1 MGIDSMIAKHF
12 TSETRWRPRYPL
24 RMERV
29 VIVGASLAGLNAA
42 EALRD
47 EGYEGEITLI
57 GDEPGLPYDRPP
69 LSKQLLTGE
78 WDVERL
84 PLRPAEEFE
93 ALNLDFLS
101 EHSASGLDIKSRTVL
116 LADGQRLEFDGLIIT
131 TGARAISLPFGNELE
146 GVYTL
151 RTQTDALQIRDALVG
166 SRRVAVIGAGFIGAE
181 VASSARARGLEVTMI
196 EALSA
201 PMLGPLGDEL
211 ATWARDLHAD
221 AGVQMR
227 FDARVADLIGDGR
240 VEAVVLDDGSQ
251 LEADTV
257 VIGIGVRPNVQWLED
272 SGLTIGD
279 GVICDQ
285 FCRAAPMVYAAGDV
299 ARWPNELFMHFRY
312 GEPQRTMRVEH
323 WTNAIE
329 QGMAAARNLLRESR
343 GEPLEAFAPVPY
355 FWSDQHGLSIM
366 ASGITAPRD
375 EFQLVHGSLESNR
388 FAAIYGLRGYL
399 TGVVAVGW
407 PRMLRR
413 YQALIRKQATWEEA
427 LETAREIEG

>member
-1 MGIDSMIAKHF
+1 
-12 TSETRWRPRYPL
+12 
-24 RMERV
+24 MERV

-42 EALRD
+42 ESLRD
-47 EGYEGEITLI
+47 EGFQGQLTLI
-57 GDEPGLPYDRPP
+57 GDEPEIPYDRPP

-78 WDVERL
+78 WDVDRL
-84 PLRPAEEFE
+84 PLRPAEELD
-93 ALNLDFLS
+93 AL
-101 EHSASGLDIKSRTVL
+101 
-116 LADGQRLEFDGLIIT
+116 RLEFLRGRTAIRLDPQASTVELDDHSLVEYDGMIIA
-131 TGARAISLPFGNELE
+131 TGARALTLPFSHELS
-146 GVYTL
+146 GVHTL
-151 RTQTDALQIRDALVG
+151 RTQQDALRIREDLDSAT
-166 SRRVAVIGAGFIGAE
+166 RVAVIGAGFIGAE
-181 VASSARARGLEVTMI
+181 VASSAKARGLDVTMV

-201 PMLGPLGDEL
+201 PMLGPLGADL
-211 ATWARDLHAD
+211 AAWATGLHEQ

-227 FDARVADLIGDGR
+227 FDARVSSLIGESR
-240 VEAVVLDDGSQ
+240 VEAVELQDGTR

-257 VIGIGVRPNVQWLED
+257 VVGIGVRPNVQWLED

-285 FCRAAPMVYAAGDV
+285 FCRAAPMIYAAGDI

-312 GEPQRTMRVEH
+312 GEPQRTMRIEH

-329 QGMAAARNLLRESR
+329 QGMAAARNLMLESR
-343 GEPLEAFAPVPY
+343 SERMEAFTPVPY

-375 EFQLVHGSLESNR
+375 EFRLVHGSLESNR

-413 YQALIRKQATWEEA
+413 YQGLIRKQVSWDEA